1 MRIATIGTLG
11 WLVTLAWPRPASAG
25 WLGVGVGVDGRDP
38 GLTAAVDVGGEL
50 VASLRG
56 GAHAGGGRTGGEIT
70 ALLGVGPGLGLS
82 APRRALAWDPDCV
95 ARLAAGS
102 DRCWV
107 DATTTVVEPPHPVV
121 RRAWAVLAGARID
134 APARAPAGAAPRVAG
149 VVAVRWH
156 FAAPGGA
163 FHRDLVELG
172 VTGLVAGRDHP
183 YLLHEAFMPG
193 WYARLQIGARVV
205 VALEAGITG
214 LALRDG
220 AGVLRPEL
228 YGRAAVLLAWGR

>member
-1 MRIATIGTLG
+1 MRIAIGTLG
-11 WLVTLAWPRPASAG
+11 WLVVLAWPRPAPAG

-38 GLTAAVDVGGEL
+38 SLTAAVDAGGEL

-56 GAHAGGGRTGGEIT
+56 SAQPLGGRTGGEVT
-70 ALLGVGPGLGLS
+70 ALLGIGPSLELG
-82 APRRALAWDPDCV
+82 APHRAIAWDPDCV
-95 ARLAAGS
+95 ARLAAGGG

-107 DATTTVVEPPHPVV
+107 DATTTVVEPPHTVV
-121 RRAWAVLAGARID
+121 RRAWALLAGAR
-134 APARAPAGAAPRVAG
+134 AGTLTGAAPRIAG
-149 VVAVRWH
+149 VVAARWH
-156 FAAPGGA
+156 FAAPGDA

-183 YLLHEAFMPG
+183 YLLHESFMPG
-193 WYARLQIGARVV
+193 WYARLQIGARVM
-205 VALEAGITG
+205 VALELGVTG
-214 LALRDG
+214 LALRDA